1 MGLPWTPLD
10 RVDTPEGPLLLQR
23 RGERDFLI
31 TIDGRV
37 LMSSMNV
44 RSEAALGT
52 LGARGLG
59 ARAQPRVLVGGLGM
73 GYTLRALLDAL
84 PAGAQ
89 VTVAE
94 LNPTV
99 VAWCR
104 GPLADLT
111 ARAVDDPRVTVVV
124 GDFADVLREAA
135 RAPQR
140 LDAIVI
146 DLYVGP
152 DGDTPASDP
161 LYGVG
166 ACERAFAALRPGGV
180 FAVWAEAFHERYAR
194 RLAAAGFRV
203 DHERPARGNRRFAV
217 HLATRPDGASQ
228 RRSPEASGRSAKPR

>member
-37 LMSSMNV
+37 LMSSMSS

-59 ARAQPRVLVGGLGM
+59 ALAQPRVLVGGLGM

-84 PAGAQ
+84 PAGAK

-99 VAWCR
+99 VTWCR

-135 RAPQR
+135 
-140 LDAIVI
+140 
-146 DLYVGP
+146 
-152 DGDTPASDP
+152 
-161 LYGVG
+161 
-166 ACERAFAALRPGGV
+166 AAR
-180 FAVWAEAFHERYAR
+180 
-194 RLAAAGFRV
+194 AAARC
-203 DHERPARGNRRFAV
+203 HRHRPLRGPRRR
-217 HLATRPDGASQ
+217 HPG
-228 RRSPEASGRSAKPR
+228 E